1 MGMNGSGCQPRM
13 LGVLRL
19 LPWVFKIFRLP
30 PQRLIVDYERGGS
43 PRVVERVTL
52 RGLQVVDEEK
62 EQ

>member
-1 MGMNGSGCQPRM
+1 M